1 MNYFQYF
8 QDGGSFQSFLI
19 TLPQNLQ
26 YTRDYDM
33 ERYWE
38 LNGKPANFEEGIKK
52 GMFHQ
57 QEDGYHANSVMWN
70 PQRGVYEWMKRKD
83 HPTAWME
90 NMATEL
96 SGFQRDWRVQNDPER
111 ENYLM
116 YTRRK

>member
-26 YTRDYDM
+26 YTGDYDM

-52 GMFHQ
+52 TVEWYKNNLLDKQKGQ
-57 QEDGYHANSVMWN
+57 IT
-70 PQRGVYEWMKRKD
+70 YEK
-83 HPTAWME
+83 E
-90 NMATEL
+90 NQYYDSL
-96 SGFQRDWRVQNDPER
+96 LQ
-111 ENYLM
+111 
-116 YTRRK
+116 

>member
-26 YTRDYDM
+26 YTGDYDM

-57 QEDGYHANSVMWN
+57 
-70 PQRGVYEWMKRKD
+70 
-83 HPTAWME
+83 
-90 NMATEL
+90 
-96 SGFQRDWRVQNDPER
+96 
-111 ENYLM
+111 
-116 YTRRK
+116 